1 MNSKLR
7 DVLLVFNT
15 IISSLLL
22 LVLFFGGLI
31 YADTNGIWHEAGDVR
46 PGNFGEDEDGYGSD
60 SIYYIFNNP
69 MKCTKDSYFDSNVII
84 GGELKVDVIKSN
96 SGSSVEIQLG

>member
-7 DVLLVFNT
+7 DFLLVFNT

-31 YADTNGIWHEAGDVR
+31 YADTNGIWHRAEDVIAGT
-46 PGNFGEDEDGYGSD
+46 FGADENGGD
-60 SIYYIFNNP
+60 YIFPNDIEVKN
-69 MKCTKDSYFDSNVII
+69 DI
-84 GGELKVDVIKSN
+84 KVDNNICLGGQCHNDWSKVCEQWVLDN
-96 SGSSVEIQLG
+96 SIN